1 MAKYCVTGGC
11 GFIGSNLTDALIAA
25 GNDVVVLDNLS
36 SGKAENLHPKAELI
50 VDDICNPQAVVEA
63 MDGVDGCFHLAAIAS
78 VQKSNEE
85 WALTHQTN
93 LTGTINIFEGSIQAK
108 NGKAVPVMFASS
120 AAIYGDNA
128 SVPLFEAERPS
139 PITAYG
145 ADKLGCELHGRVA
158 NLVHKVPNY
167 GFRFFNVYGP
177 RQDPKSPYSGVISI
191 FADHVLNQETIHI
204 FGDGSQT
211 RDFVY
216 VGDVIRFLMAGMR
229 HCKNDYDIFNVCT
242 GVKTTI
248 KDLASAMGNIAE
260 NNPNIEYLPAR
271 VGDINLSLGSPKK
284 IECAFGIKAETRI
297 GEGLEVVLSHMM
309 QERNVSLIN
318 KTKGDN
324 YVHT

>member
-1 MAKYCVTGGC
+1 MTKYCVTGGC

-25 GNDVVVLDNLS
+25 GHEIVVLDNLS
-36 SGKAENLHPKAELI
+36 SGKTENLHPKAKLI
-50 VDDICNPQAVVEA
+50 VGDICDPQAVEEA
-63 MDGVDGCFHLAAIAS
+63 MKGVDGCFHLAAIAS

-93 LTGTINIFEGSIQAK
+93 LTGTINIFEAAARAK

-128 SVPLFEAERPS
+128 CVPLSEAERPG

-145 ADKLGCELHGRVA
+145 ADKLGCELHGRIA

-191 FADHVLNQETIHI
+191 FADRILNQQTVHI

-211 RDFVY
+211 RDFIY
-216 VGDVIRFLMAGMR
+216 VGDVIRFLMSGMR
-229 HCKNDYDIFNVCT
+229 HCKIDHDIFNVCT
-242 GVKTTI
+242 GIQTTVKE
-248 KDLASAMGNIAE
+248 LAGTMINIADRD
-260 NNPNIEYLPAR
+260 PGIEYTPAR
-271 VGDINLSLGSPKK
+271 IGDIRLSLGSPEK
-284 IECAFGIKAETRI
+284 IERAFGIKAETRI
-297 GEGLEVVLSHMM
+297 GEGLEIILSHMM
-309 QERNVSLIN
+309 QNMNVSLANI
-318 KTKGDN
+318 TKEN
-324 YVHT
+324 IHIHN